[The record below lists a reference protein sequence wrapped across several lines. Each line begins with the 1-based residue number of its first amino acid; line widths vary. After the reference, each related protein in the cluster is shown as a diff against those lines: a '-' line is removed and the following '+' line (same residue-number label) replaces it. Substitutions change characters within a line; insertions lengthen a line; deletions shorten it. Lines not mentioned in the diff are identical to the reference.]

1 MDDMNLMDALGLAAL
16 GYEFARPDPILTSSV
31 DDILDP
37 YGIYR
42 SQGIDPYGNP
52 LPGGKPTPDV
62 SLKGRVPTSA
72 PGKVG
77 AKLAAF
83 KEGFDAVADPRVAK
97 QTKALGNLIGTNV
110 QGPAAKGVSKMGI
123 QRLAGKALGSKA
135 GQALLKYAPVVG
147 SALSIG
153 DLILGDESLANK
165 GMDATLMTAGGALG
179 SVVPVIGT
187 SLGITGGKLLS
198 DGIQF
203 VVGGG
208 KTPEQQRLEEAL
220 AQLNG
225 GVI

>member
-1 MDDMNLMDALGLAAL
+1 MEDISLMDALGLASI
-16 GYEFARPDPILTSSV
+16 GYEFARPDPVLTSPATNV
-31 DDILDP
+31 LDP
-37 YGIYR
+37 YGIYS
-42 SQGIDPYGNP
+42 SQGLDPYGNP
-52 LPGGKPTPDV
+52 LPGGSVNVGGPAPT
-62 SLKGRVPTSA
+62 KTA
-72 PGKVG
+72 PGKIG
-77 AKLAAF
+77 AKLAAL

-110 QGPAAKGVSKMGI
+110 QGPVSKGASKMGI

-153 DLILGDESLANK
+153 DLIMGDESLANK

-225 GVI
+225 GLV